1 MGINEPRLGARGG
14 NGREQFV
21 APELSKTAE
30 RRWYSVDVRTIGK
43 YVWPLVVVIFALAA
57 AWYSKA
63 GQLDANT
70 VAIQRIEHDVT
81 KLQDTAKS
89 KESAADDLA
98 VIAVHID
105 AIGKR
110 LDSIDNRLER
120 MERKRSR

>member
-1 MGINEPRLGARGG
+1 VLDLRRSPACL
-14 NGREQFV
+14 V
-21 APELSKTAE
+21 LE
-30 RRWYSVDVRTIGK
+30 RPGS
-43 YVWPLVVVIFALAA
+43 
-57 AWYSKA
+57 SN
-63 GQLDANT
+63 ANT
-70 VAIQRIEHDVT
+70 VAIQRVEHDVA

-105 AIGKR
+105 AVGER

>member
-30 RRWYSVDVRTIGK
+30 RRWYNVDIRQVAK
-43 YVWPLVVVIFALAA
+43 LLWPFVMLVFGAA
-57 AWYSKA
+57 GIWYSK
-63 GQLDANT
+63 GEQLNANT
-70 VAIQRIEHDVT
+70 VAIQRVEHDVA

-98 VIAVHID
+98 VIAVQMKAVSD
-105 AIGKR
+105 R